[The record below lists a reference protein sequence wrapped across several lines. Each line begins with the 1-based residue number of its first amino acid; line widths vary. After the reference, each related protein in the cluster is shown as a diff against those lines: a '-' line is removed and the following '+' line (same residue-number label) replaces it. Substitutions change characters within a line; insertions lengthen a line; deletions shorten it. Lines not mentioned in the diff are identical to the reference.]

1 MKTRTAIERLA
12 NWIVSES
19 NFSDRTNWVYINIA
33 KAKLASRLG
42 MTNEHLSRAFLQ
54 LRSHGIMI
62 TGRNI
67 QIFDR
72 NALEKFACPDPL
84 IDGIDT

>member
-1 MKTRTAIERLA
+1 
-12 NWIVSES
+12 
-19 NFSDRTNWVYINIA
+19 
-33 KAKLASRLG
+33 